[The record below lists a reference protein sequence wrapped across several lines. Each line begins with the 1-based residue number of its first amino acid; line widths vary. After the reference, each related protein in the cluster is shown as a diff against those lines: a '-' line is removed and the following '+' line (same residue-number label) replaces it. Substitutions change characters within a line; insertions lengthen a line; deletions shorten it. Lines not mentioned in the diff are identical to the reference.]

1 MIHDTLRRYVV
12 MSLSH
17 DSEWRI
23 DKNHLQITSENVMI
37 FFGGLNDFNMTK
49 KPYFYSAIKM
59 NKIET
64 RLLKKSVP
72 FRTFPR
78 VLLIT
83 KWLIIEYSKQWNF
96 AHQFSIQESQRRK
109 IRREDPARHH
119 LARPKSRNCV
129 RARNSELLEDWFRNS
144 DHVRFRIS
152 NLDFFT
158 RANMCMTC

>member
-1 MIHDTLRRYVV
+1 
-12 MSLSH
+12 
-17 DSEWRI
+17 
-23 DKNHLQITSENVMI
+23 
-37 FFGGLNDFNMTK
+37 
-49 KPYFYSAIKM
+49 M

-83 KWLIIEYSKQWNF
+83 KWLIIEYSKHWNF

-119 LARPKSRNCV
+119 ESRNRETVC
-129 RARNSELLEDWFRNS
+129 RPEIRSCWKIDSEIRITFTFE
-144 DHVRFRIS
+144 FRILISSVVQTCAWRVKMSHHHSRCPAFS
-152 NLDFFT
+152 NLLLYGGSILSKKFRLFSRMLRIPARFT
-158 RANMCMTC
+158 PAVAA